1 MTDNPRNH
9 ISIPSSKRDPK
20 PRTDGSWW
28 LQCKTHEEL
37 GAKARELFPNAT
49 CNETFSGVTLQIAAD
64 NKVL

>member
-1 MTDNPRNH
+1 MAMH
-9 ISIPSSKRDPK
+9 IVISSSKRDPK

>member
-20 PRTDGSWW
+20 PRTDSSWW
-28 LQCKTHEEL
+28 LGLGREEL
-37 GAKARELFPNAT
+37 NAKACELFPNAT